1 MILIMNEIKT
11 EPSET
16 ILEKKRIHWID
27 HARGFI
33 MILLVVTMYLPD
45 WIREGSLRF
54 FLEHPEHSKTTLVMN
69 FYDIGAPA
77 FIIVMGLLMPLSFTK
92 RKQRDGLGKAVF
104 HILIR
109 YGIILGLGLLVVL
122 IDQGS
127 FIKKVDGEPLIV
139 SGMVVIVWDVLPTLG
154 LVGIIAIPFLW
165 VSPKLRAVLA
175 TILLIFYQ
183 FMLIYGG
190 WREYAIASVHGG
202 ILGTIFGFSAI
213 MIYATSIGEYLLV
226 EKNPDESI
234 KFRNLA
240 IIGIITLVGGLLLM
254 LIPEWY
260 PNKRQVTASYIYIS
274 LGVSILMAFIFIA
287 IDKKYQK
294 PIFFLGSYGK
304 SPFLIYIVAI
314 VLKFLIEDIIGMDLT
329 LLIGLIMIAL
339 ISVLVIILDL
349 KGKIIKL

>member
-1 MILIMNEIKT
+1 MNEIKT
-11 EPSET
+11 EPSEP
-16 ILEKKRIHWID
+16 ILEKKRIYWLD

-45 WIREGSLRF
+45 WIREGPLRF
-54 FLEHPEHSKTTLVMN
+54 FLEHPEHSTTTHIMN

-77 FIIVMGLLMPLSFTK
+77 FIIIMGLLMPFSFTK
-92 RKQRDGLGKAVF
+92 RKQSDGVNKAVF

-109 YGIILGLGLLVVL
+109 YGIIFGLGLLTVL

-139 SGMVVIVWDVLPTLG
+139 SGMPVIYWDVLPTLG
-154 LVGIIAIPFLW
+154 LVGIIALPFLW

-175 TILLIFYQ
+175 TILIIFYQ

-202 ILGTIFGFSAI
+202 ILGTIFAFSAI
-213 MIYATSIGEYLLV
+213 MIYSTSIGEYLLV
-226 EKNPDESI
+226 EKNSDYAV

-240 IIGIITLVGGLLLM
+240 IIGIITLVGGLLIM
-254 LIPEWY
+254 LLPECY
-260 PNKRQVTASYIYIS
+260 PNKRQVSASYCYIS

-287 IDKKYQK
+287 LDKKYRK
-294 PIFFLGSYGK
+294 PIFFLDSYGK

-314 VLKFLIEDIIGMDLT
+314 VLKFLIEDIIGLEIT
-329 LLIGLIMIAL
+329 LLIGLTMIVL
-339 ISVLVIILDL
+339 ISVMVIVLDL